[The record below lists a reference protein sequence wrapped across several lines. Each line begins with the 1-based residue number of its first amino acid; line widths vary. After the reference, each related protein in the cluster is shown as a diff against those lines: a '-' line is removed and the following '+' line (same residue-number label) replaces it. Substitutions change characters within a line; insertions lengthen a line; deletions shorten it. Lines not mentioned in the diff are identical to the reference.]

1 MWLTPCRSRRASN
14 AVEQLLELGALSY
27 RTLLAHCVW
36 VSEKDHA
43 LLAAAR
49 VHVRTR
55 TSSSA
60 RAFASLLHKASAAIR
75 ECSRPAKFSTWDARG
90 AVALDLPV
98 GAIVPGMKADL
109 ALVRLDGFHVQPT
122 RSSPAWSTRRVV
134 PTWRWLWSGPRGG
147 EGRTPRRHA
156 LGRLERARP
165 PGRARAS
172 GIYVTRGSACA
183 RKNGR
188 ELRPDVRRSHHP
200 QNTILRTAGMRVRQ
214 RPDAEIVA
222 SACAL
227 FGAFDL
233 AGCNC
238 PMCPGAIYWALFRGI
253 YYANRRAEAS
263 QIGFDGEFIFGE
275 VRAPNN
281 RHRAAIDCPKR
292 A

>member
-1 MWLTPCRSRRASN
+1 MRLSNCSNSAHSATAHYSPIASGSRKRTTRCSPRHACMCAREPQARLGRSPRCCTRRQRRS
-14 AVEQLLELGALSY
+14 
-27 RTLLAHCVW
+27 
-36 VSEKDHA
+36 
-43 LLAAAR
+43 
-49 VHVRTR
+49 
-55 TSSSA
+55 
-60 RAFASLLHKASAAIR
+60 ASAPAR
-75 ECSRPAKFSTWDARG
+75 RSSRHGTRGG

-188 ELRPDVRRSHHP
+188 ELRP
-200 QNTILRTAGMRVRQ
+200 
-214 RPDAEIVA
+214 E
-222 SACAL
+222 
-227 FGAFDL
+227 FGAVIIRKTRSWGRL
-233 AGCNC
+233 
-238 PMCPGAIYWALFRGI
+238 
-253 YYANRRAEAS
+253 E
-263 QIGFDGEFIFGE
+263 
-275 VRAPNN
+275 
-281 RHRAAIDCPKR
+281 
-292 A
+292 